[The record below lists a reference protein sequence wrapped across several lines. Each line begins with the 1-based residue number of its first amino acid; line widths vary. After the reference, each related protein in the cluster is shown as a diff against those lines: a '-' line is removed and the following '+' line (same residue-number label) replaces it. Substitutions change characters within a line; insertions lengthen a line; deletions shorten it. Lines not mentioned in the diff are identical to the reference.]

1 MEKIIIILLIFFTHK
16 SYSQNNLSLKIP
28 IGLNWRSTTMNL
40 FNFNEVRY
48 YNSIP
53 FVGEWNTQVFS
64 FNAGIQLYSENFR
77 MAIEYVPN
85 FRYGYIHHSD
95 GDTTTHLVS
104 SINTSNKRTNEFII
118 DHQFRVLKYL
128 NRKPSKE
135 AKLPKYIALGYGIN
149 NAGKGVYVKNVLSP
163 YVDWYAL
170 DYSTLSV
177 GAGFPI
183 WKGIYFE
190 PSINYIPKTFPN
202 NKSDELLTFSFALRY
217 TINALNF

>member
-1 MEKIIIILLIFFTHK
+1 MKKIIYIFLIFFSFK
-16 SYSQNNLSLKIP
+16 SYSQDNFSLKIP
-28 IGLNWRSTTMNL
+28 VGLNWRSTTMNL

-64 FNAGIQLYSENFR
+64 VNAGVQLYSKNFR

-85 FRYGYIHHSD
+85 LRNGYIHHSD
-95 GDTTTHLVS
+95 GDTTTHLVYS
-104 SINTSNKRTNEFII
+104 VNTSNKRTNEFII
-118 DHQFRVLKYL
+118 DHQFRILKFF
-128 NRKPSKE
+128 NGKSKKE
-135 AKLPKYIALGYGIN
+135 GKLPKYISFGYGIN

-163 YVDWYAL
+163 DVDWYAL

-190 PSINYIPKTFPN
+190 PSVNYIPKTFPT

-217 TINALNF
+217 TINAFNF

>member
-1 MEKIIIILLIFFTHK
+1 MKKIIYIFLIFFSFI
-16 SYSQNNLSLKIP
+16 SYSQDNLSFKIP
-28 IGLNWRSTTMNL
+28 VGLNWRSTTINL
-40 FNFNEVRY
+40 FNLNEVRY

-64 FNAGIQLYSENFR
+64 VNAGVQLYSEDFR

-85 FRYGYIHHSD
+85 LRYGYIHHSD
-95 GDTTTHLVS
+95 GDTTTHLVP

-118 DHQFRVLKYL
+118 DHQFRILKYL

-135 AKLPKYIALGYGIN
+135 DKLPKYIAFGYGIN
-149 NAGKGVYVKNVLSP
+149 NVGKGVYLKNVLSP
-163 YVDWYAL
+163 DVDWFAL
-170 DYSTLSV
+170 DYSTLSI

-190 PSINYIPKTFPN
+190 PSVNYIPKTFPT

-217 TINALNF
+217 TINAMQF

>member
-1 MEKIIIILLIFFTHK
+1 MKKIIYILLIFFSYK
-16 SYSQNNLSLKIP
+16 GYSQNNLSLKIP
-28 IGLNWRSTTMNL
+28 VGLNWRSTTMNL

-48 YNSIP
+48 DYRIP
-53 FVGEWNTQVFS
+53 FARERNTQVFS

-85 FRYGYIHHSD
+85 LRYGYIHHSD

-183 WKGIYFE
+183 WQGIYFE